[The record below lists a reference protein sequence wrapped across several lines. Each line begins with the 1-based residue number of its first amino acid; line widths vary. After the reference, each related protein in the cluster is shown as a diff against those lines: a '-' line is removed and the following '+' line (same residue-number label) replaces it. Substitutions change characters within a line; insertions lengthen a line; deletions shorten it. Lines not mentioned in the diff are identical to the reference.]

1 MGKKEKSDNKKSK
14 KYALIDNNYLAV
26 DTKTEKT
33 MIMCGLATGI
43 SCMAFTFLP
52 IGILMYIIS
61 ILERTKTYIAQST
74 FILIVCGIAVIGSL
88 AASIIAKVKNRKS
101 RWAVTNII
109 YISIN
114 LVTSGLST
122 WFWVW
127 LMNTY
132 GT

>member
-1 MGKKEKSDNKKSK
+1 MGKREKSDDKKSK

-88 AASIIAKVKNRKS
+88 AVSIIAKVKNRKS

-109 YISIN
+109 FISIN

>member
-1 MGKKEKSDNKKSK
+1 MGKKEKSNNKKSK
-14 KYALIDNNYLAV
+14 KYDLIDNNYLSV
-26 DTKTEKT
+26 DPKTEKT

-43 SCMAFTFLP
+43 SCIAFSVLP
-52 IGILMYIIS
+52 ISVLMYMIS
-61 ILERTKTYIAQST
+61 ILERTKQYIAQST
-74 FILIVCGIAVIGSL
+74 FILIICGIAVVGSL
-88 AASIIAKVKNRKS
+88 AVSIIAKVKNRRSK
-101 RWAVTNII
+101 WAVTNII

-132 GT
+132 GR